1 MAKIRKAVEIDTNV
15 WDMAM
20 QRINYI
26 YDMFDEIV
34 VSFSGGKD
42 STAVLNT
49 ALIVAEERG
58 RLPLRVVFYDEEAIP
73 FQTEEYV
80 RRISKD
86 PRINLE
92 WYCLPLELRNAC
104 SRKFPKWYSWD
115 IDDRDK
121 WVRPLPPEGITSHP
135 LIDGLPKDKRIGWA
149 EFAPTLAL
157 GNNTAFL
164 MGIRASES
172 MTRRRA
178 VTMKKIDNFIIN
190 YGTGL
195 AKCYPIYD
203 WQTADV
209 WTAPH
214 RLGWDYNRAY
224 DHMEMLGIGPD
235 QQRCA
240 PPFGEEP
247 LGGLWVFAQAF
258 PDIWDKMLDRAHGVA
273 AAARYARTELYGF
286 GGVPEKPIDITWPE
300 YIEWLLL
307 KHPTE
312 VRKSAASSVSHLIA
326 MHYERVNTPI
336 AEKTK
341 HPLTGISWGRIASI
355 AMRGD
360 TKGRRTQTTIYLN
373 QGTVE
378 FDRKLAAYKT
388 EIELLTKA
396 GRLGQLLP

>member
-1 MAKIRKAVEIDTNV
+1 MAKIRKAQEVDTNV
-15 WDMAM
+15 WDMTM

-26 YDMFDEIV
+26 FDMFDEIV

-49 ALIVAEERG
+49 ALIIAEERN

-80 RRISKD
+80 RRVSKD
-86 PRINLE
+86 PRIKLE

-104 SRKFPKWYSWD
+104 SRKYPTWYSWD
-115 IDDRDK
+115 KEDEAK
-121 WVRPLPPEGITSHP
+121 WVRPLPPEAITSHP
-135 LIDGLPKDKRIGWA
+135 LIDGVPREKRMGWA
-149 EFAPTLAL
+149 DFAPHLAT

-190 YGTGL
+190 FGRGL

-203 WQTADV
+203 WQTTDV
-209 WTAPH
+209 WTAPQKF
-214 RLGWDYNRAY
+214 GWDYNRAY

-258 PDIWDKMLDRAHGVA
+258 PDIWDKMIDRAHGVA

-286 GGVPEKPIDITWPE
+286 GGVPEKPIDSTWPE
-300 YIEWLLL
+300 YIEWLLM
-307 KHPTE
+307 KHPMD
-312 VRKSAASSVSHLIA
+312 VRNSAASSVSHLIA
-326 MHYERVNTPI
+326 MHYERISTPI

-341 HPLTGISWGRIASI
+341 HPLTGISWNRLSSI

-378 FDRKLAAYKT
+378 FDRKLAAYNT
-388 EIELLTKA
+388 EIQLVTDQ
-396 GRLGQLLP
+396 GRLEQLLP

>member
-1 MAKIRKAVEIDTNV
+1 MAKIRKAQPIDTNV
-15 WDMAM
+15 WDMSM

-26 YDMFDEIV
+26 YDMFDEVV

-49 ALIVAEERG
+49 ALIVAEERK

-80 RRISKD
+80 RRVSKD
-86 PRINLE
+86 PRIKLE

-104 SRKFPKWYSWD
+104 SRKYPTWYSWD
-115 IDDRDK
+115 KEDEAK
-121 WVRPLPPEGITSHP
+121 WVRPLPPEAITSHP
-135 LIDGLPKDKRIGWA
+135 LIDGVPRENRMGWA
-149 EFAPTLAL
+149 DFAPNLAG

-178 VTMKKIDNFIIN
+178 VTMKKIDNFIVN
-190 YGTGL
+190 FGRGL

-203 WQTADV
+203 WQTTDV

-214 RLGWDYNRAY
+214 KFGWDYNRAY

-258 PDIWDKMLDRAHGVA
+258 PDIWD
-273 AAARYARTELYGF
+273 
-286 GGVPEKPIDITWPE
+286 TWPE
-300 YIEWLLL
+300 YIEWLLM
-307 KHPTE
+307 KHPVD
-312 VRKSAASSVSHLIA
+312 VRSSAASSVSHLID
-326 MHYERVNTPI
+326 MHYERVSTPI

-341 HPLTGISWGRIASI
+341 HPLTGISWNRLSSI

-378 FDRKLAAYKT
+378 FERKLAAYNT
-388 EIELLTKA
+388 EIQSVTEQ
-396 GRLGQLLP
+396 GRIEQLLP

>member
-1 MAKIRKAVEIDTNV
+1 MAKIRKAVEINTNV

-178 VTMKKIDNFIIN
+178 VTMKKIDNFIVN